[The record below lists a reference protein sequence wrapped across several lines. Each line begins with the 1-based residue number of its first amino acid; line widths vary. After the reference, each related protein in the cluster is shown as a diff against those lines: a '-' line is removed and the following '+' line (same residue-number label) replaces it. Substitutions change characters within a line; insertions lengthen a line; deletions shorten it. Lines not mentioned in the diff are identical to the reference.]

1 MPVLASLKY
10 WQESFRL
17 SQIRYRC
24 VTFGKMFVQFTDDA
38 NAIQNTY
45 TGAVDD
51 EDVGYYLDPIPLSEP
66 PSIDP
71 RETFEEV
78 VMNVLIPQ

>member
-1 MPVLASLKY
+1 MLML
-10 WQESFRL
+10 L
-17 SQIRYRC
+17 
-24 VTFGKMFVQFTDDA
+24 
-38 NAIQNTY
+38 
-45 TGAVDD
+45 GAVDD